1 MSINLVHLVGRA
13 GTEPDIKY
21 FDSAKI
27 LCTFPLAVDRR
38 TRKDDRPDWFNLEI
52 WGRTAEIAKDY
63 VRKGSLVGI
72 QGSLKIDTWTDRNT
86 GMLRSK
92 PIIKVDR
99 LDLLGSKRDNESN
112 GMNGYSQ
119 SDYDY

>member
-13 GTEPDIKY
+13 GTEPEIKY
-21 FDSAKI
+21 FDSGSI
-27 LCTFPLAVDRR
+27 LCTFPLAVNRR
-38 TRKDDRPDWFNLEI
+38 TKNNDQPDWFNLKI

-63 VRKGSLVGI
+63 VRKGSLIGI
-72 QGSLKIDTWTDRNT
+72 QGALEIESWTDRNT